1 MYPSVFPAARGAE
14 AAPPRLLGLASALA
28 DDPDC
33 SDLLPPFP
41 MLDQAA
47 FSGGTR
53 IFC

>member
-1 MYPSVFPAARGAE
+1 MYPSIFHTAMGSE
-14 AAPPRLLGLASALA
+14 AAPPRLLGLISTLA
-28 DDPDC
+28 NDPDC